1 LECEV
6 VRGQKSGRWS
16 WVNKGEG
23 EDRGIG
29 TVGRVEWDGIGRL
42 GEHEGEQA

>member
-6 VRGQKSGRWS
+6 VRGKESGRWS
-16 WVNKGEG
+16 GENKGECR
-23 EDRGIG
+23 DKGIG

-42 GEHEGEQA
+42 GDPEGE